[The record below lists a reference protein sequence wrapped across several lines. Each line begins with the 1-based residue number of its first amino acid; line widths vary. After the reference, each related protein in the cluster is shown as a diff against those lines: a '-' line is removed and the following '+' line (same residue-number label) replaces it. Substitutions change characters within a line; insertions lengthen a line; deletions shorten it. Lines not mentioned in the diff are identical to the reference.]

1 MAYKPD
7 KYTIAFQEAVKEAGE
22 LAQNKGHQ
30 YLTDLHLMSV
40 LLAPEKQSSVRR
52 IVEMAG
58 SWPDNILKQV
68 NEEMD
73 KLPKVSGGDGQVYI
87 DPKLSKI
94 FDKTVEQAKTKGDE
108 FGSSERFVETML
120 QEEGNKIAGI
130 FNNHKINKDN
140 LNDHIKELRKGRKV
154 ESPNAESAYASLE
167 KYAVDLTRKASEGK
181 IDPVVGRD
189 EEIRRAIQVLSRRRK
204 NNPVLIGE
212 PGVGKTAIVEG
223 LALRIVQGDVPE
235 NLKKKRVMS
244 LDLGLLIAG
253 ASYRGDFEER
263 LKNILQDVTGSDGEI
278 ILFIDELHNL
288 VGAGKTDGAMDASNL
303 LKPALARG
311 ELHCIGATTIEEY
324 RLYIEKDAALERRF
338 QPVFVVEPSVEDT
351 LTILRGIKEKYEVH
365 HGVKIAD
372 SALVAAATLSKR
384 YIQDRFLPD
393 KAIDLIDEAG
403 SKLRMQVDS
412 KPEKLDEIDRKII
425 QLKIQK
431 EALKKEDDEASIE
444 KLKKIEVE
452 IAKLEDTSNNLTVAW
467 EKEKAKLSGIQKV
480 KERLDEARKDLEIA
494 QREGNLARAGELA
507 YGVIPSLQKKLEQ
520 LDDGKPSQ
528 FLSGSV
534 TDDDIAAVIAKWTG
548 IPVEKM
554 MEGEKAK
561 ILKMEDH
568 LRKRVV
574 GQEEALHSVCEA
586 IRRSKAGLQDERRP
600 LASFVFL
607 GPTGV
612 GKTELTKALAEFL
625 FNDDNA
631 MVRIDMSEFME
642 KHAIARLIGAPP
654 GYVGYEEGG
663 VLTEAVRRRPYQVVL
678 FDEVEK
684 AHPDVFNLLLQVLD
698 DGRLTDSQSRTV
710 DFSNTVIIMTSNLG
724 AEHIAN
730 LGDEDPIE
738 FARARVMEAVRKHFR
753 PEFLNRIDEI
763 LLFNRLKR
771 GSMAGIVNIQLKHL
785 EKRMAAKNIKLEVS
799 DEARNWLADK
809 GYDPVYGARPLK
821 RVIQRELQNKLATE
835 ILNGK
840 IREEMK
846 VEVVLENETELGFKL
861 SGGKVKEGEAEKAQV
876 LNLAEEGD
884 QLMVDAFDMSDDGEV
899 EVAETSTEVNPDD
912 PDSAAENRRSLE
924 DQIKKA
930 KPEEDEDSAE
940 VNRMIEE
947 AKKGIDAENPSEKNS
962 DKKEGDD
969 KSKKSGFFKPNPADA
984 A

>member
-7 KYTIAFQEAVKEAGE
+7 KFTIAFQEAVREAGE

-40 LLAPEKQSSVRR
+40 MLAPEKQSGVRK
-52 IVEMAG
+52 IIEIAG
-58 SWPDNILKQV
+58 AWPDNILQKV
-68 NEEMD
+68 NGELD
-73 KLPKVSGGDGQVYI
+73 KLPKISGGDGQVYI
-87 DPKLSKI
+87 DPKLSRL
-94 FDKTVEQAKTKGDE
+94 FDQTLEGAKGKGDE
-108 FGSSERFVETML
+108 YGSSERFVETLL
-120 QEEGNKIAGI
+120 QDEGNKITGI
-130 FNNHKINKDN
+130 FNTFKINKDN
-140 LNDHIKELRKGRKV
+140 LNDHIKELRKGKKV
-154 ESPNAESAYASLE
+154 ESPNAESSYAALE
-167 KYAVDLTRKASEGK
+167 KYAVDLTRKAAEGK
-181 IDPVVGRD
+181 LDPVIGRD
-189 EEIRRAIQVLSRRRK
+189 EEIRRTIQVLSRRRK

-212 PGVGKTAIVEG
+212 PGVGKTAIAEG

-235 NLKKKRVMS
+235 NLKKRRVMS

-263 LKNILQDVTGSDGEI
+263 LKNILQDVTGSEGEI

-311 ELHCIGATTIEEY
+311 ELHCIGATTLEEY

-338 QPVFVVEPSVEDT
+338 QPVFVGEPSIEDT
-351 LTILRGIKEKYEVH
+351 ITILRGVKEKYEVH
-365 HGVKIAD
+365 HGVKISD
-372 SALVAAATLSKR
+372 GALVAAAQLSSR

-393 KAIDLIDEAG
+393 KAIDLIDEAS

-412 KPEKLDEIDRKII
+412 KPEKLDELDRKII
-425 QLKIQK
+425 QLKIQR
-431 EALKKEDDEASIE
+431 EALKKEEDEASIE
-444 KLKKIEVE
+444 KLQKIELE
-452 IAKLEDTSNNLTVAW
+452 IAKLEEKSNNMTIAW
-467 EKEKAKLSGIQKV
+467 EKEKAKLSSIQKV

-554 MEGEKAK
+554 MEGEKSK
-561 ILKMEDH
+561 ILKMEDY

-574 GQEEALHSVCEA
+574 GQDEALHAVSEA

-600 LASFVFL
+600 LASFMFL

-612 GKTELTKALAEFL
+612 GKTELTKALAEFI
-625 FNDDNA
+625 FNDDTA
-631 MVRIDMSEFME
+631 MIRIDMSEYME

-710 DFSNTVIIMTSNLG
+710 DFTNTIIIMTSNLG
-724 AEHIAN
+724 SDHIAN
-730 LGDEDPIE
+730 LGDEDPID
-738 FARARVMEAVRKHFR
+738 FARAGVMEAVRKHFR

-771 GSMAGIVNIQLKHL
+771 SSMSGIVNIQLKHL
-785 EKRMAAKNIKLEVS
+785 EKRMAAKNLKLDVS
-799 DEARNWLADK
+799 EEAKNWLADK

-821 RVIQRELQNKLATE
+821 RVIQKELQNKLATE
-835 ILNGK
+835 ILAGK
-840 IREEMK
+840 IRDEMS
-846 VEVVLENETELGFKL
+846 VEVIVENGTNLAFHT
-861 SGGKVKEGEAEKAQV
+861 SGGKSKKTSATSEEVMKFT
-876 LNLAEEGD
+876 EEGD
-884 QLMVDAFDMSDDGEV
+884 QIMVEAFDKAEGEEGNADDVSELS
-899 EVAETSTEVNPDD
+899 ASD
-912 PDSAAENRRSLE
+912 PDSVLDSGLSLE
-924 DQIKKA
+924 DQLKKNINS
-930 KPEEDEDSAE
+930 ENSDEINQLMAE
-940 VNRMIEE
+940 VNQSSAVEVEE
-947 AKKGIDAENPSEKNS
+947 KSDSLNAK
-962 DKKEGDD
+962 
-969 KSKKSGFFKPNPADA
+969 KSKKEGFFKPDSVDA